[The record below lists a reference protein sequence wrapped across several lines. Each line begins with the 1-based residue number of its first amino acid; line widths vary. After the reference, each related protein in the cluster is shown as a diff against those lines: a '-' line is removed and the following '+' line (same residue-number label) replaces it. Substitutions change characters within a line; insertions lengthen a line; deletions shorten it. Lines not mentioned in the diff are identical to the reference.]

1 MHGRTINTRKFFV
14 GSSLI
19 EEVKKYT
26 NLGIYKNYCG
36 FFATNIDE
44 NITKTRK
51 KAGMLFS
58 ARFDRRRS
66 NPLVYLKIWKQA
78 CIPCLLFGSELW
90 NLTPSDIEK
99 LERCQRWFVRKV
111 FYLANH
117 SDGFSLQSI
126 SGLTSVELQID
137 IRKLFFFA
145 RIVRNDGM
153 SPVVRDIFRF
163 RAKENFRNP
172 DCIPTGFMGDIVGLL
187 KKYDLHSYFIMWINA
202 DLFPSYSS
210 WKRIV
215 NKNDYKYAKE
225 KLLSYASEFC
235 NLTVSIFQSLPPH
248 SFLSLTSSFPDLVP
262 KFRNQVRLMGS
273 HGLQGGIPWLKETD
287 QAICPLCK
295 SGTED
300 LTHFFL
306 KCSAFKG

>member
-1 MHGRTINTRKFFV
+1 
-14 GSSLI
+14 
-19 EEVKKYT
+19 
-26 NLGIYKNYCG
+26 
-36 FFATNIDE
+36 
-44 NITKTRK
+44 
-51 KAGMLFS
+51 MLFS
-58 ARFDRRRS
+58 ARSDRRMT
-66 NPLVYLKIWKQA
+66 NPLVYLKIWKQG

-90 NLTPSDIEK
+90 NITPDIEK
-99 LERCQRWFVRKV
+99 LERCQRLFVRKV
-111 FYLANH
+111 FYLPNH
-117 SDGFSLQSI
+117 SDGLSLQSI

-163 RAKENFRNP
+163 RAKEYFRNP

-215 NKNDYKYAKE
+215 NKKVYKYDKE
-225 KLLSYASEFC
+225 KLLSYASEFS

-248 SFLSLTSSFPDLVP
+248 SFWSLTSFFPDLVP
-262 KFRNQVRLMGS
+262 KFRNQIRLMEVMGCKEVFPGS
-273 HGLQGGIPWLKETD
+273 K
-287 QAICPLCK
+287 K
-295 SGTED
+295 
-300 LTHFFL
+300 LTRLFVPCVKVAL
-306 KCSAFKG
+306 RT